1 MMILTVKILPGGRK
15 ECSIEV
21 MDQEPILSVKRM
33 VARELDVPV
42 HLQRL
47 VFRGKTLSDGSAL
60 NDYNIGPNTKIHLVV
75 RKPETECDPLHTSRI
90 GTNTEFWE
98 KLRLKLNKHFTNDN
112 AEKILHQFKMGFSSD
127 VCNLSLDEIERLAI
141 SKENKDGHT
150 DQAGTSR

>member
-21 MDQEPILSVKRM
+21 MNQESILSVKRM

-75 RKPETECDPLHTSRI
+75 RKPESENDPLSTSKI
-90 GTNTEFWE
+90 GTSTEFWE
-98 KLRLKLNKHFTNDN
+98 KLRSKLCKHFSQED
-112 AEKILHQFKMGFSSD
+112 AEKVLHQYKLQFSSD
-127 VCNLSLDEIERLAI
+127 LSNLSLGDIERLAL
-141 SKENKDGHT
+141 KHENKDT
-150 DQAGTSR
+150 DQAGPSS